1 MAEFMKGLDLCEQF
15 FKEIAQPILEKR
27 FTNLKYSAGLLGY
40 GSDVLGYDDAT
51 STDHMWGPRFYLFLD
66 KESVDLKGQI
76 EEVFSNELPYSFKGF
91 SVHFGEPNINDN
103 GVRLA
108 KFITSGKVSPLI
120 FLYTID
126 DFITEYLGKSDLEN
140 IDDYDWLT
148 FSEHRLLTL
157 TSGRWFVDM
166 LGAKDILRHL
176 TFYPNDIKLYLLA
189 SNWSIIAEEQAFIKR
204 CGECK
209 DEIGSRIICAR
220 ISDRL
225 MRLCFLYSNKY
236 APYSK
241 WFGTAF
247 NDLPIDKEIGANI
260 HKALSADTL
269 NDRENY
275 IVQAQT
281 LVATLHNS
289 CKITEHIEVEVQ
301 RYHRR
306 DIKVI
311 FADKFADAIIDKLQ
325 GTKFEHMPLIGTLSQ
340 IGNYSV
346 ITDRIFY
353 NKKVKALYSK

>member
-15 FKEIAQPILEKR
+15 FKEIAQPILENR
-27 FTNLKYSAGLLGY
+27 FSNLDYSAGLLGY

-51 STDHMWGPRFYLFLD
+51 STDHMWGPRFYLFID
-66 KESVDLKGQI
+66 KESIHLKGQI
-76 EEVFSNELPYSFKGF
+76 EEVFSRELPYTYRGH
-91 SVHFGEPNINDN
+91 SVHFAEPDENDH

-120 FLYTID
+120 FIDTID
-126 DFITEYLGKSDLEN
+126 DFITKYLGRSDLEN

-148 FSEHRLLTL
+148 FSEHRLLAL
-157 TSGRWFVDM
+157 TSGRLFVDM
-166 LGAKDILRHL
+166 LGVKEVLKQL

-225 MRLCFLYSNKY
+225 MRLCFLYSSKY

-247 NDLPIDKEIGANI
+247 NELVIDKEIGANI
-260 HKALSADTL
+260 HKALSASAL
-269 NDRENY
+269 EDRENY
-275 IVQAQT
+275 IVQAQS
-281 LVATLHNS
+281 LVAALHNS
-289 CKITEHIEVEVQ
+289 CKITEYIEVKVQ
-301 RYHRR
+301 SYHRR

-311 FADKFADAIIDKLQ
+311 FADNYADTIMKQLK

-340 IGNYSV
+340 IGNFTAVS
-346 ITDRIFY
+346 DHIFY
-353 NKKVKALYSK
+353 NKKVKALYGE